1 MLRWLWNDRDKRR
14 HREAEGEWEVK
25 RVDETIFRL
34 EFAILRKM
42 IRLAKCRREMVVRII
57 NYLCDRFDI
66 RFDGKIKVAW
76 RLE

>member
-1 MLRWLWNDRDKRR
+1 M
-14 HREAEGEWEVK
+14 K